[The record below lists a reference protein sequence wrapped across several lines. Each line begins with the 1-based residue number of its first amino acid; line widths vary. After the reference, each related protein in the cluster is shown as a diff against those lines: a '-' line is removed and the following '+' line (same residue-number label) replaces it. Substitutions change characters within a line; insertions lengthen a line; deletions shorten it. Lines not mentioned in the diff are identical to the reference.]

1 MKNDRVYLL
10 EIQERI
16 RRINEFVADGE
27 SAFQNSLLIQDAVIR
42 NFEVI
47 GQAVK
52 DISSGLRQAHPEVP
66 WKRIAGF
73 RDVLSHG
80 YLSVTLDEVW
90 KTIVQSLP
98 PFRQQIDSILKAIP
112 EDDDG

>member
-1 MKNDRVYLL
+1 MKDDRVYLL

-52 DISSGLRQAHPEVP
+52 DILIRHQNLEN
-66 WKRIAGF
+66 I
-73 RDVLSHG
+73 
-80 YLSVTLDEVW
+80 
-90 KTIVQSLP
+90 LP
-98 PFRQQIDSILKAIP
+98 VFSRFSNRFGICHQRCGRLIP
-112 EDDDG
+112 KFPGN